1 VKLDKEYNALENLAP
16 IEIEAV
22 NNVLKAT
29 DLDVQALEKQFKA
42 KKLSADASTAL
53 AKALGVEEKSL
64 LAAVNAGGALVDSN
78 DKAARSAAQA
88 AAQVD
93 KFNASAAKATA
104 QEMATQVN
112 SLANELSRLS
122 LPEAIERLPALL
134 NLNAQALD
142 AEVAAI
148 RAETETKLGAAKTEE
163 ARNAALAEEADRVQ
177 KATVA
182 NELHAQKLVD
192 TVTHTESAAKITEE
206 YAKTLRSLQEA
217 QDALKRVI
225 FPKNDPDA
233 WATDIVA
240 KDRPSAD
247 PVAVDAQ
254 AAISNALQ
262 KRIDYAVAQKNFE
275 NLQDQLKLAKQGTK
289 PQLDLNA
296 TYGSAG
302 TGGATAATARSR
314 SAASASSTAV
324 SAVPARIAPHRAR
337 HCIGVTDPA
346 LGGRNPP

>member
-1 VKLDKEYNALENLAP
+1 MAWRRRQAVKIRED
-16 IEIEAV
+16 
-22 NNVLKAT
+22 
-29 DLDVQALEKQFKA
+29 
-42 KKLSADASTAL
+42 
-53 AKALGVEEKSL
+53 GKSRTRERK
-64 LAAVNAGGALVDSN
+64 VG
-78 DKAARSAAQA
+78 KAAARA

-206 YAKTLRSLQEA
+206 YAKTIRGLQEA
-217 QDALKRVI
+217 QDALKITVI
-225 FPKNDPDA
+225 DDQIKAITDSWKNLDI
-233 WATDIVA
+233 AT
-240 KDRPSAD
+240 RQS
-247 PVAVDAQ
+247 
-254 AAISNALQ
+254 
-262 KRIDYAVAQKNFE
+262 
-275 NLQDQLKLAKQGTK
+275 QL
-289 PQLDLNA
+289 PQVLDLIEEKYDILAAKETAESEAKIANA
-296 TYGSAG
+296 RASTTRRGCLCVDRIARRPRVHG
-302 TGGATAATARSR
+302 GGAEC
-314 SAASASSTAV
+314 AV
-324 SAVPARIAPHRAR
+324 GCDGCGPGKCGAFGGGS
-337 HCIGVTDPA
+337 GVQVERRRE
-346 LGGRNPP
+346 GGS